1 MYHGQIAARFGRPL
15 SLRIAYPSYLILH
28 LSSFTASRSRRPH
41 WISRC
46 LLFCLFSI
54 FCLGAA
60 SAAEIEMRAE
70 CQASGLVR
78 LGDVAHIHAHGAAEK
93 EQLEAI
99 ELFPAPPAGGKNFV
113 RAREVLDLLAL
124 RGLKMSQHRLTGA
137 SQIEIRNGSKSGGPV
152 TSSAM
157 LRAKQRVADAIA
169 ACLRRTAGA
178 DEAWNV
184 DVELAAE
191 HIRAIS
197 ASQNDLAAEG
207 GKAPWTGQQMFTIVI
222 AEGDANEEFTVPA
235 KITKVPL
242 VVVATRALVPGDV
255 VQRTDVQL
263 APGKESG
270 DDILF
275 HSFDEVVGLQARRAL
290 VEGQPIKQDD
300 VQSPLLVR
308 RGDAVTVFARSAG
321 IEVRTQGRAQE
332 EGSKGDVIVIES
344 LLTRERFMARVSGIH
359 QVEVFAQ
366 TADAAAATS
375 TVERGPQALKPVHYR
390 ATAGRNGAG
399 RGQQAGGFRLPGQ
412 TAPRQAART
421 FGDARPLNQ
430 QR

>member
-1 MYHGQIAARFGRPL
+1 MNDPGAPGTKEARMTNAR
-15 SLRIAYPSYLILH
+15 
-28 LSSFTASRSRRPH
+28 TAFYCCSKMRALLGTRLVGG
-41 WISRC
+41 C
-46 LLFCLFSI
+46 LLFWLLAFA
-54 FCLGAA
+54 FCR
-60 SAAEIEMRAE
+60 STVFAAEIEMRAE

-78 LGDVAHIHAHGAAEK
+78 LGDVALIHAHSGAEK
-93 EQLEAI
+93 ERLEAI
-99 ELFPAPPAGGKNFV
+99 ELFPAPPTGGKNFV

-137 SQIEIRNGSKSGGPV
+137 SQIEIRNGSKSGGPL
-152 TSSAM
+152 TSSVV
-157 LRAKQRVADAIA
+157 LRATQRVEDAIA
-169 ACLRRTAGA
+169 ACLRRTAGD
-178 DEAWNV
+178 DEGWKV
-184 DVELAAE
+184 EVELEGEQVRVITAT
-191 HIRAIS
+191 
-197 ASQNDLAAEG
+197 QNDLAAEG
-207 GKAPWTGQQMFTIVI
+207 GKAPWTGQQTFTIVI
-222 AEGDANEEFTVPA
+222 AEGGANERFSVPA
-235 KITKVPL
+235 KIGKVPL

-263 APGKESG
+263 AQGKESG

-275 HSFDEVVGLQARRAL
+275 HSLDEVVGQQARRAL

-344 LLTRERFMARVSGIH
+344 LLTRERFMGRVCGIH

-366 TADAAAATS
+366 TADADAATS
-375 TVERGPQALKPVHYR
+375 TAERGPQALKPANYR
-390 ATAGRNGAG
+390 AAAAKTDAG
-399 RGQQAGGFRLPGQ
+399 RGKQAGGFRLPGQ
-412 TAPRQAART
+412 TVPRQASRS
-421 FGDARPLNQ
+421 FSDARPLTE